1 MNKIIKKYIR
11 TTALPTLFLI
21 GLLAFCVLAGDENPN
36 APLPL
41 GKWLFIK
48 LTSLV
53 VLIACVLTGKHLYKK
68 GYIDKINVLE
78 GE

>member
-1 MNKIIKKYIR
+1 MNKTLKKYIR

-53 VLIACVLTGKHLYKK
+53 VLIVCVLTGKHLYKK
-68 GYIDKINVLE
+68 GYRDKINVLE